1 MELVEDD
8 EGRMALAPATPS
20 ATKKKGNDAQI
31 EPEKQASLKLR

>member
-20 ATKKKGNDAQI
+20 ATKKKGQI